1 MKTKLLLLFLFAL
14 FENTQAQTRFI
25 TKVLDAYPVKLI
37 KTQDNNF
44 LVACEGD
51 TALNIKNRGFYLL
64 KYNKAGEL
72 LWKQEHHFV
81 NGDTIFDIR
90 DIIENQNGEYLALG
104 RYTILGD
111 TTSFS
116 SSFLLCFDAYGEII
130 SFKRYPNIIAL
141 NKILQLT
148 DSTYLITGISSGV
161 VGKLFLF
168 NLFDYSMEQIIV
180 NDSFSSSCCSF
191 MSFWFNNS
199 ILIRDGYYL
208 KIIDL
213 NYNLLIQE
221 YRYDI
226 GLLKKVPDGILSSGY
241 FGVLK
246 LDQNLDTSL
255 YLSVPFSYT
264 TLGPAME
271 CSNGDIL
278 VTGRWDYMYWY
289 FPFIWRI
296 NSQGETV
303 YMRSYQQTGPFE
315 VLDVLE
321 DDDGGIVMLFYN
333 SDYNNEQG
341 YDTGLWLYKTNQWGW
356 LVGADGPSR
365 DESGFRA
372 WYCKNNAEMH
382 LTNLPLGAAT
392 VQFYNV
398 TGMVVAN
405 HKLSGQLYTDIPLSL
420 VSGYYTVAVLNKSG
434 SILASYKTIIY

>member
-72 LWKQEHHFV
+72 LWKQEHHLYS
-81 NGDTIFDIR
+81 GDTLFEMWDVLEANNGNIFSVGRFYKFWDTISNSVGFIAEFDSFGNFLRIIKRDGSKRLRGVIQKTDSTLIVGCNLQNDTGKLLLYNLQNQCFEDINTNFY
-90 DIIENQNGEYLALG
+90 IS
-104 RYTILGD
+104 GD
-111 TTSFS
+111 CCS
-116 SSFLLCFDAYGEII
+116 
-130 SFKRYPNIIAL
+130 NIFNWADN
-141 NKILQLT
+141 NKILAN
-148 DSTYLITGISSGV
+148 SGRLV
-161 VGKLFLF
+161 VF
-168 NLFDYSMEQIIV
+168 NQNFELVLSKY
-180 NDSFSSSCCSF
+180 FSLS
-191 MSFWFNNS
+191 N
-199 ILIRDGYYL
+199 
-208 KIIDL
+208 
-213 NYNLLIQE
+213 
-221 YRYDI
+221 
-226 GLLKKVPDGILSSGY
+226 LKKVPDGILSSGY

-356 LVGADGPSR
+356 LLGADGPSR

-372 WYCKNNAEMH
+372 CYDKNNAEMH
-382 LTNLPLGAAT
+382 LTNLPHGAAT